1 MEKPRAPYIAKVV
14 FNDDPATVAITK
26 TDNTIINSDTAEA
39 LRLFED
45 AGIVGDKLLL
55 LAEACKRRTDKGHG
69 RVVIVWGNGKPV
81 LLLEEDSTRFDSV
94 RREA

>member
-1 MEKPRAPYIAKVV
+1 MAETRAPYIAKVV
-14 FNDDPATVAITK
+14 FNDDEQ
-26 TDNTIINSDTAEA
+26 AEA
-39 LRLFED
+39 LRLFD
-45 AGIVGDKLLL
+45 AAGIVGDKLLL